1 MLTKKQGNYA
11 ILSKTFCVQKECVFA
26 KPPFLMDSG
35 LQKKMGNGACW
46 WAIVCALGTGKYFS
60 LSCVL
65 LMTPSCLHAR
75 TPKASGTSLSGLAPG
90 GNKTRDNTNA
100 T

>member
-60 LSCVL
+60 LSCGVVDD
-65 LMTPSCLHAR
+65 TFVSAR
-75 TPKASGTSLSGLAPG
+75 ADSKGERNFSVWSSTWRKQNS
-90 GNKTRDNTNA
+90 
-100 T
+100 